1 MGVWVYNQARQP
13 KKKPREINSEVEKKK
28 YNKRR
33 GLYQE
38 LSLSMNIQDAL
49 PETYLSIMS
58 CQRSS
63 VLKVELVIFNGRI
76 VL

>member
-1 MGVWVYNQARQP
+1 MGVWVYCLGLQSGSPAQ
-13 KKKPREINSEVEKKK
+13 KKSKRNKFRSRKEKN

-63 VLKVELVIFNGRI
+63 VLKVE
-76 VL
+76 